1 MALEFEWH
9 AGKARVNLKK
19 HGVGFEEATTVFAD
33 PLSVT
38 IADPEH
44 STEEDRL
51 ILLGSSIRQRLLVVV
66 FTERG
71 TSIRIISARRATR
84 NETRDYEEG

>member
-9 AGKARVNLKK
+9 VGKARVNLKK
-19 HGVGFEEATTVFAD
+19 HGVSFEEATTVFAD

-44 STEEDRL
+44 SAEEDRF

-66 FTERG
+66 FTERVR
-71 TSIRIISARRATR
+71 SIRIISARRATR
-84 NETRDYEEG
+84 SETKDYEEG

>member
-1 MALEFEWH
+1 MALEFERH

-19 HGVGFEEATTVFAD
+19 HGVSFEEATTVFAD

-71 TSIRIISARRATR
+71 TLIRIISARRATR